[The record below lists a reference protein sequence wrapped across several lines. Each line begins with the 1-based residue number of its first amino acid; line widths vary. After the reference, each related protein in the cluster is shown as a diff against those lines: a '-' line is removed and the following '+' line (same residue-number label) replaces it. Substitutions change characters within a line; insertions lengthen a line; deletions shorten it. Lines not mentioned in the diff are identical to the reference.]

1 MVIVLV
7 TVFVLGGLT
16 IDTLKA
22 LSLQTNVDIEPYL
35 KRLQS
40 TYIPNRFVKWEHR
53 FIYPYVL
60 KNHEEHI
67 ALDYKGIR
75 ALETNEATDPSDPV
89 FENHNENTGVE
100 ITSPFY
106 KV

>member
-35 KRLQS
+35 KRVIKKINFYFLLID
-40 TYIPNRFVKWEHR
+40 Y
-53 FIYPYVL
+53 FI
-60 KNHEEHI
+60 
-67 ALDYKGIR
+67 
-75 ALETNEATDPSDPV
+75 
-89 FENHNENTGVE
+89 
-100 ITSPFY
+100 
-106 KV
+106 